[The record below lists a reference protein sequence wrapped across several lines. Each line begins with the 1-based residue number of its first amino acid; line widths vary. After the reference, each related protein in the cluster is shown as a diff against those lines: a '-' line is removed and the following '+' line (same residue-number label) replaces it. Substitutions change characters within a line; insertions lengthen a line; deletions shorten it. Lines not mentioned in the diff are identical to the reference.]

1 MAGEKDYTVREF
13 YKGET
18 IFRQGSVGRKAY
30 ILKKGKVQVS
40 VAGRDGEDTV
50 VAVIEPVH
58 VFGEMA
64 LLLDDTRTA
73 TIKAVEFAEVI
84 EVDRETFRQT
94 LEGSPGIVVNI
105 LNAMAERLKLTT
117 ERVIE
122 LPDLVTGICEVLGL
136 VAEHSEEIFY
146 DSAVKTLTRLFG
158 IEEKQVKEE
167 LKKLENFRF
176 MELNINAE
184 EQKVIKLL
192 PKEFSLNKVM
202 DMYRVTKKKE

>member
-1 MAGEKDYTVREF
+1 VVNKDYSVKEF

-18 IFRQGSVGRKAY
+18 IFRQGSVGQKAY

-40 VAGRDGEDTV
+40 VIGRDGEDTV

-84 EVDRETFRQT
+84 EVNRETFSQT
-94 LEGSPGIVVNI
+94 LNGSPEIVVNI

-117 ERVIE
+117 EKVIE
-122 LPDLVTGICEVLGL
+122 LPDLISGICEILGL
-136 VAEHSEEIFY
+136 VSEHNEDILYNST
-146 DSAVKTLTRLFG
+146 VKTLIRLFG
-158 IEEKQVKEE
+158 IEEKQVDEE

-176 MELNINAE
+176 LELKINAE

-202 DMYRVTKKKE
+202 DMYRVTQRKD

>member
-1 MAGEKDYTVREF
+1 MSKDYSVKEF

-18 IFRQGSVGRKAY
+18 IFRQGSIGQKAY
-30 ILKKGKVQVS
+30 ILRKGKVQVS
-40 VAGRDGEDTV
+40 VTGRDGEDTV

-84 EVDRETFRQT
+84 EVNRETFSQT
-94 LEGSPGIVVNI
+94 LNGSPEIVVNI

-117 ERVIE
+117 EKVIE
-122 LPDLVTGICEVLGL
+122 LPDLITGICEILGL
-136 VAEHSEEIFY
+136 VSEHNEDILYNST
-146 DSAVKTLTRLFG
+146 VKTLTRLFG
-158 IEEKQVKEE
+158 IEEKQVNEE

-176 MELNINAE
+176 LELRINEE
-184 EQKVIKLL
+184 EQKVIRLL

-202 DMYRVTKKKE
+202 DMYRVTQHKD